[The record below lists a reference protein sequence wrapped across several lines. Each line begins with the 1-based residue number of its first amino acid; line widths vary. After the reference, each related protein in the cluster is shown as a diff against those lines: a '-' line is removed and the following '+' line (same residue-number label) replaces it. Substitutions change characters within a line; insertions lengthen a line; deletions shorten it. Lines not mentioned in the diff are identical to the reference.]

1 VATCATAKLGRFEV
15 RHVPAD
21 VLERDRVMG
30 HTRTPV
36 LKKYERICFDR
47 EQRTVYG
54 KPTADLVHPGHP
66 LMAAVTDLV
75 LSSHRS
81 LLKRGAVLVDPNDD
95 STEPKVLFMLDHSV
109 RETAAP
115 TATAAIAGQPKD
127 VSRRLQFVEMG
138 PDGQATPAPFAR
150 HLDLLPITT
159 GQTSWWPMCCKP
171 IGSPT
176 TSKRAHWPMPWNT
189 WYPATRKKWP
199 AVASARPTSS
209 LPPCASAWSKK
220 FNTGQ
225 TAPSGSTWTCAQAN
239 NPACNPTTP
248 AAVPKNSAPA

>member
-1 VATCATAKLGRFEV
+1 M

-95 STEPKVLFMLDHSV
+95 STQPKVLFMLDHSV
-109 RETAAP
+109 RETAGP
-115 TATAAIAGQPKD
+115 HGNGSNSGQPKD

-150 HLDLLPITT
+150 HLDLLPITASQSALVADVLQADWVT
-159 GQTSWWPMCCKP
+159 HHLEA
-171 IGSPT
+171 
-176 TSKRAHWPMPWNT
+176 RALA
-189 WYPATRKKWP
+189 Y
-199 AVASARPTSS
+199 AVEHLVPSHTQEVAAAASARPTNNW
-209 LPPCASAWSKK
+209 PPCASGW
-220 FNTGQ
+220 
-225 TAPSGSTWTCAQAN
+225 
-239 NPACNPTTP
+239 
-248 AAVPKNSAPA
+248 